1 MRVALVTGG
10 TRGIGRAIA
19 LQLLSEQFKVAIVG
33 TRSQEEITDLLGE
46 FRKYQH
52 FLYIQGNIGYKEDRM
67 RIIDTVI
74 KHFGRIDVLVNNA
87 GVAPLQRLDI
97 LETTEENFDYVMSIN
112 LKGTFF
118 LTQTAVNAMLK
129 SINDNVSDYHPVI
142 INISSISAYTSSP
155 NRPEYCISKAG
166 ISMMTKLFADRLATY
181 GIPVFEIRPGI
192 METDM
197 TATVKEKYDKLI
209 ENGITPIKRWGTPQ
223 DVANLVSLLCSNK
236 LTFST
241 GDVFNVDGGFHIQRL

>member
-19 LQLLSEQFKVAIVG
+19 LQLLNEQFKVAIVG
-33 TRSQEEITDLLGE
+33 TRSQEEIYDLLE
-46 FRKYQH
+46 DFHKYTG
-52 FLYIQGNIGYKEDRM
+52 FIYIQGNIGYKEDRI
-67 RIIDTVI
+67 RIINTVL
-74 KHFGRIDVLVNNA
+74 KHFNRLDVLVNNA
-87 GVAPLQRLDI
+87 GVAPLERLDI
-97 LETTEENFDYVMSIN
+97 LETTEENFDYVININ

-118 LTQTAVNAMLK
+118 LTQYAIKAMLK
-129 SINDNVSDYHPVI
+129 SLNDNLPDYHPLI

-166 ISMMTKLFADRLATY
+166 ISMMTKLFADRLASY

-197 TATVKEKYDKLI
+197 TASVKDKYDELI